1 MKKLRDLVS
10 ILVGMFGLI
19 HSQLTGMVYP
29 ELVIAYTALLGLPA
43 GVALM
48 EYRRE
53 KKSGKDST
61 KEQ

>member
-1 MKKLRDLVS
+1 MKKLRDLMS

-43 GVALM
+43 GVALI
-48 EYRRE
+48 EYRLQ
-53 KKSGKDST
+53 KKNGNNST